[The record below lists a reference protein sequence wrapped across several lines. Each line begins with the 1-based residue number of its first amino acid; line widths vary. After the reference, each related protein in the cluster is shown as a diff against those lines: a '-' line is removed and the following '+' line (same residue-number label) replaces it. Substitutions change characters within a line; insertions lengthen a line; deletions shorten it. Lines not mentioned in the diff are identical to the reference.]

1 MFGSNF
7 NANFGIPDF
16 PMQGMDPQGGMFGAN
31 QPVIDPAAGAP
42 SQQPGQPPAAG
53 LPAAPQQPGIGQPSP
68 MGGGVLSPG
77 AGATPQMPGAPVAS
91 TQGTAPAAG
100 LSSPFGKPQL

>member
-7 NANFGIPDF
+7 NANFGIPEIPD
-16 PMQGMDPQGGMFGAN
+16 PTAPQAGMMAQPGMMDPS
-31 QPVIDPAAGAP
+31 AAP
-42 SQQPGQPPAAG
+42 PQQPGQPPAAG
-53 LPAAPQQPGIGQPSP
+53 LPAAPQMPGIGSPSP

-77 AGATPQMPGAPVAS
+77 AGATPQMPGAPVDS

-100 LSSPFGKPQL
+100 LNSPFGKPQL

>member
-7 NANFGIPDF
+7 NQNFGIPE
-16 PMQGMDPQGGMFGAN
+16 MQ
-31 QPVIDPAAGAP
+31 DPAAMVVQP
-42 SQQPGQPPAAG
+42 QQPGQPMATG
-53 LPAAPQQPGIGQPSP
+53 LPAAPQMPGIGSPSP

-77 AGATPQMPGAPVAS
+77 AGATPQMPGNPVDS

-100 LSSPFGKPQL
+100 ISSPFGRPAL